1 MEDGAAQRIIN
12 EEAERR
18 LVAAYINGLFG
29 LVGQQV
35 RYRMPQTLE
44 EAVRIAV
51 TVNNAER
58 LKTQDT

>member
-1 MEDGAAQRIIN
+1 VEDGAAQRIIN